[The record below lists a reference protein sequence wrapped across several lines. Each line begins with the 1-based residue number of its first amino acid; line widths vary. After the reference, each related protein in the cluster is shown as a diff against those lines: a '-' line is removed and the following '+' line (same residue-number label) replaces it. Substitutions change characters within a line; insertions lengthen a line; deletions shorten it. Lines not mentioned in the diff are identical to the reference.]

1 MFKINESNET
11 LRSIMEILTANK
23 AKTHFGEMLMKV
35 QNAPV
40 QIDKNG
46 KPVAV
51 VVSIEDYEATE
62 ELKLQML
69 KNRFKQAEY
78 EIENGLYTD
87 DGIEFLDKLVAS
99 DFEE

>member
-1 MFKINESNET
+1 
-11 LRSIMEILTANK
+11 MEILTANK